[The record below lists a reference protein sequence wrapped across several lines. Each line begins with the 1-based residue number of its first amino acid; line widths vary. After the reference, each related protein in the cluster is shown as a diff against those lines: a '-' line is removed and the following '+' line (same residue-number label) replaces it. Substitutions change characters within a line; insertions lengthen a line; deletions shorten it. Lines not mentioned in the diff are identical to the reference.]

1 MKIKK
6 ARGYVSSRKIDG
18 SIVPQS
24 IQNLVIRDFC
34 TKNNLLYL
42 LSSIEYKMEKSFLIL
57 QKTLSEIKS
66 IDGIVM
72 YSIYQVPFNDNDR
85 AKILNHIVKKS
96 KFISFA
102 LENITIKKKKDI
114 ENFEQIYKLSQ
125 MIKFCPT
132 KLNE

>member
-34 TKNNLLYL
+34 IKNNLLYL

-102 LENITIKKKKDI
+102 LENITIKKKDI
-114 ENFEQIYKLSQ
+114 ENFEQIYKLS
-125 MIKFCPT
+125 
-132 KLNE
+132 

>member
-102 LENITIKKKKDI
+102 LENITIKKKDI

>member
-34 TKNNLLYL
+34 IKNNLLYL

-102 LENITIKKKKDI
+102 LENITIKKKR
-114 ENFEQIYKLSQ
+114 Y
-125 MIKFCPT
+125 
-132 KLNE
+132 